1 MWKALLVI
9 LTASF
14 LALILPVSS
23 AIADVIIVI
32 PNYIEKV
39 DKKSGDV
46 TYVLAKGGKAKEKTL
61 EALTRELKGSGYR
74 VRGIQIWIKGTV
86 ESGSVTKYLM
96 SIDGEA
102 GMKIG
107 LDPSIR

>member
-1 MWKALLVI
+1 MWKALFLV
-9 LTASF
+9 LTAS
-14 LALILPVSS
+14 LLTLILPVSS
-23 AIADVIIVI
+23 VTADVVIVI

-39 DKKSGDV
+39 DKQTGAV
-46 TYVLAKGGKAKEKTL
+46 TYVLAKDGKAKEKTL
-61 EALTRELKGSGYR
+61 AALTRELKGSGYR

-96 SIDGEA
+96 AIDGEA